1 MQFENFKAKYFNL
14 ARFPRPGMDSR
25 TYDVKKD
32 VIRRDQL
39 LALHSRQNTEDHDAD
54 YESSD
59 DESCDLESGDFD
71 TMSSCRSKARSCCSV
86 TTVANDDFEFFQ
98 RKGTKVTFIFIIFS
112 IYFNKRLFLRLTKL
126 VFF

>member
-1 MQFENFKAKYFNL
+1 
-14 ARFPRPGMDSR
+14 MDSR
-25 TYDVKKD
+25 TYDIKKD
-32 VIRRDQL
+32 VTRGDQL
-39 LALHSRQNTEDHDAD
+39 QALHSRQNSEDHDAD

-98 RKGTKVTFIFIIFS
+98 RKEAKVKIHS
-112 IYFNKRLFLRLTKL
+112 
-126 VFF
+126 